1 MLDFN
6 KRAPTILIH
15 VWMSVETTRRNCSP
29 SLTKIRSFHLHFSFQ
44 QHTRVHFYLRFPPKK
59 AGGPWTVAVCQP
71 CRTLNVKEKNAW
83 ERRFPLRLS
92 QRPTKSEVE
101 FLFFQPSYWQRRWEA
116 KTLEQ
121 ETTFQLSLGIRP
133 TQWKLW
139 RSCTPERLE
148 GRISCVIGGIY
159 TLPVKNRGPRTRY
172 QLLWGSGGRGE
183 SLENSSGLKGRVL
196 TGERRSQLEK
206 SS

>member
-1 MLDFN
+1 MSSRLDVCGEDDSSKLFAVFD
-6 KRAPTILIH
+6 K
-15 VWMSVETTRRNCSP
+15 
-29 SLTKIRSFHLHFSFQ
+29 KKRSFHLNT
-44 QHTRVHFYLRFPPKK
+44 HTGVFLAPFPPQK

-71 CRTLNVKEKNAW
+71 SRTLNVKEKNAW
-83 ERRFPLRLS
+83 ERRFALRLS
-92 QRPTKSEVE
+92 KRPTKSEVE

-159 TLPVKNRGPRTRY
+159 TLPVKNRGPRRRY
-172 QLLWGSGGRGE
+172 QLLWGSGGRRGE
-183 SLENSSGLKGRVL
+183 SGKQQRAEGPRFNRGASQPIGKEQLK
-196 TGERRSQLEK
+196 Q
-206 SS
+206 